1 MKSIKNMMPSNAYVI
16 REGKEISISTEDI
29 VVGDIVKL
37 TYGNKVPAD
46 CRIIE
51 TKGLKFD
58 KSMLTGESEPIE
70 GSIECTDEKYI
81 ESKNIAYMTT
91 LVTNGQGRGLVLAT
105 GDNTMMGK
113 IADLTNKTGHK
124 KTSLQIEI
132 SRFINII
139 CTGAVIAA
147 IVVVVTW
154 AFWLRISYPA
164 YIGVIALIV
173 NTISVVI
180 GFIPD
185 GDFIIFYYYH

>member
-1 MKSIKNMMPSNAYVI
+1 
-16 REGKEISISTEDI
+16 
-29 VVGDIVKL
+29 
-37 TYGNKVPAD
+37 
-46 CRIIE
+46 
-51 TKGLKFD
+51 
-58 KSMLTGESEPIE
+58 MLTGESEAIE
-70 GSIECTDEKYI
+70 GTIECTDEKYV

-91 LVTNGQGRGLVLAT
+91 LVTQGQGKGLVVAT

-113 IADLTNKTGHK
+113 IAGLTSQTGSK

-132 SRFINII
+132 HRFINII

-154 AFWLRISYPA
+154 VAWLRVSYPS
-164 YIGVIALIV
+164 YINYIQLIV

-185 GDFIIFYYYH
+185 GMLKFNICCSKSNKSHKLS